1 MARDGNL
8 RFLFRLAKEL
18 GEWDV
23 PTMANAMPALTLRAW
38 QAYAEAEPFGEER
51 ADLRIAQLTALL
63 ANVHRDPKRT
73 TAFKSQD
80 FMFDFVRART
90 RRKRTPA
97 QIWSALKGRVMMLKE
112 AATGRRKAA
121 PKGK

>member
-8 RFLFRLAKEL
+8 RFLFRLGKEL
-18 GEWDV
+18 GVWDV
-23 PTMANAMPALTLRAW
+23 PAMANAMPGLTLRAW
-38 QAYAEAEPFGEER
+38 QAYAEVEPFGEER
-51 ADLRIAQLTALL
+51 ADLRIAQLTALI

-73 TAFKSQD
+73 TAYKAKD
-80 FMFDFVRART
+80 FLFDFVAART
-90 RRKRTPA
+90 RRKRTPKQVWA
-97 QIWSALKGRVMMLKE
+97 ALKGRVMMLKE

>member
-18 GEWDV
+18 CVWNV
-23 PTMANAMPALTLRAW
+23 PEMANAMPGLTLRAW
-38 QAYAEAEPFGEER
+38 QAYAEVEPFGEER
-51 ADLRIAQLTALL
+51 ADLRIAQLTALM
-63 ANVHRDPKRT
+63 ANAHRDPKRT
-73 TAFKSQD
+73 TAFKAKD
-80 FMFDFVRART
+80 FMFDFAGARA

-97 QIWSALKGRVMMLKE
+97 QVWSELKSRVLMFKE